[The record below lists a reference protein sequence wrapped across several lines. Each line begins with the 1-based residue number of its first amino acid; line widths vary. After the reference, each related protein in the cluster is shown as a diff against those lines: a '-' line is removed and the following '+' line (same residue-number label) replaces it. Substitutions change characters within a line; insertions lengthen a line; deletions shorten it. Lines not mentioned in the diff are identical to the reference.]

1 MPALCQPGFQGTSS
15 GPILREPWFPQ
26 SVSPPV
32 LKEASRAHGFD
43 RIPPFGRL
51 FLAVPMA
58 VFGAQHFTAAIYV
71 ARLLPSWIPGHLF
84 WTYFV
89 GVALLVGRPQ
99 HVTGKK
105 ARLADGRLAILLHG
119 GASGLHPAIAAFE
132 GSAGMERV
140 AKFPDGT
147 GHLFCRSAA
156 KA

>member
-1 MPALCQPGFQGTSS
+1 
-15 GPILREPWFPQ
+15 LREPWFPQ

-89 GVALLVGRPQ
+89 GIALL
-99 HVTGKK
+99 
-105 ARLADGRLAILLHG
+105 
-119 GASGLHPAIAAFE
+119 
-132 GSAGMERV
+132 
-140 AKFPDGT
+140 
-147 GHLFCRSAA
+147 SAA
-156 KA
+156 LSMSLGRKRVWRPAG